1 MHWRPSPFLDEKLYK
16 SLESD
21 TEVIIFSKK
30 CIQGEKHSKIYGK
43 SCQHLECF
51 IDKNQFLNC
60 VFNKADNCGNSTRFR
75 RENSTVKLQKQFYI
89 IQCSFPPHTKYL
101 INKQNMYNCPYFIKR
116 EWQFQD
122 NLLNYL
128 SKLLQ
133 LVKEQVT
140 DRTLLFTIQL
150 DFKFKYSDSKSE
162 APVQ

>member
-1 MHWRPSPFLDEKLYK
+1 MYWRPSSFLDEKLYK

-30 CIQGEKHSKIYGK
+30 KMYIGRKTYNKIYGK

-89 IQCSFPPHTKYL
+89 I
-101 INKQNMYNCPYFIKR
+101 
-116 EWQFQD
+116 
-122 NLLNYL
+122 
-128 SKLLQ
+128 
-133 LVKEQVT
+133 
-140 DRTLLFTIQL
+140 
-150 DFKFKYSDSKSE
+150 
-162 APVQ
+162 